1 MTYFGSRINLEMFH
15 ALTDGNGGFLFLK
28 SIVRNYLALVHP
40 AEMQDVPT
48 PNSASAAALEQ
59 DSFRNFYGATKR
71 EGKAPKLPNAY
82 HLRGKRLPYDQ
93 LQFFEGHLS
102 AKEVLAR
109 AHELGVSLTSYLGAS
124 LMLAIYAEMPALER
138 SKPIAISLP
147 VNLRN
152 YYPSETARNFF
163 NSVYVILTLTETD
176 TMQTAAARL

>member
-1 MTYFGSRINLEMFH
+1 
-15 ALTDGNGGFLFLK
+15 
-28 SIVRNYLALVHP
+28 
-40 AEMQDVPT
+40 MQDVPT

-138 SKPIAISLP
+138 SKPIAIQFGLCHP
-147 VNLRN
+147 DADRDRHD
-152 YYPSETARNFF
+152 ADGGR
-163 NSVYVILTLTETD
+163 
-176 TMQTAAARL
+176 RL